1 VSVLPLLAAALL
13 LQQPSQ
19 APLIEVQWRPAV
31 PLQGSLILVHAPGAF
46 AGALAGE
53 PLHFEEGNAMAAV
66 PLGAGDSVTLEIF
79 TLRNRVLDARRVTI
93 PVAERAPS
101 RERIQV
107 ASRFSRPPDKALQA
121 RIDRERALSRDAAER
136 GHRVPRLWTEPFLRP
151 RDSRVTSPFGGG
163 RLVNG
168 VVRSRHYGLD
178 LDGRTGDPVKAANR
192 GVVALVG
199 DFFYG
204 GRSVFIHHGAG
215 LMTVYHHLSRRLVA
229 VGDTVSRGQVIG
241 LVGATGRVTGPHL
254 HWAAQYGGIAFD
266 PTDLLT
272 LFSAAPA
279 ASPD

>member
-1 VSVLPLLAAALL
+1 MLALLAVLM
-13 LQQPSQ
+13 LQQSPPTIQ
-19 APLIEVQWRPAV
+19 VQWRPEL
-31 PLQGSLILVHAPGAF
+31 PLQGSLVIVHAPGAF

-53 PLHFEEGNAMAAV
+53 PLHFEEGNALAAV
-66 PLGAGDSVTLEIF
+66 PLGAADSVTLEIL
-79 TLRNRVLDARRVTI
+79 TLRQRVLDGTRVTI
-93 PVAERAPS
+93 RIAERAPA

-107 ASRFSRPPDKALQA
+107 ATRFSRPPDKALQA
-121 RIDRERALSRDAAER
+121 RIDRERELSRDAAQR
-136 GHRVPRLWTEPFLRP
+136 GHRVPRLWSEPFLRP

-168 VVRSRHYGLD
+168 AIRSRHYGLD
-178 LDGRTGDPVKAANR
+178 LDGRTGDPVRAANR

-215 LMTVYHHLSRRLVA
+215 LMTVYHHLSRPLVA
-229 VGDTVSRGQVIG
+229 VGDTVTRGQIIG

-254 HWAAQYGGIAFD
+254 HWAAQYGFVAFD

-272 LFSAAPA
+272 LFPAAPA
-279 ASPD
+279 AAPD